1 MDIKRYD
8 KIAKK
13 RTKDSVKINTHIPK
27 PTDSN
32 YRAGAIK
39 RRFAQKTNDK
49 GAPIY
54 EVNGVSY
61 RQLRTR
67 PEYITVVL
75 NWRISVPL
83 STQYDDCENCGQTSS
98 KRELLKNLI
107 KCLHVHQCHLNTGG
121 AKVPYAGANGSGKYL
136 KLLVT
141 WEGSKS
147 DA

>member
-13 RTKDSVKINTHIPK
+13 RTKDSEKINTHIPK

-75 NWRISVPL
+75 NWRISGPL
-83 STQYDDCENCGQTSS
+83 STQYDDKGGVVDKAVSDSNRIS
-98 KRELLKNLI
+98 I
-107 KCLHVHQCHLNTGG
+107 KLVSDKIPN
-121 AKVPYAGANGSGKYL
+121 L
-136 KLLVT
+136 KLYLPNLLQFY
-141 WEGSKS
+141 KK
-147 DA
+147 